1 MIHKILN
8 LEKINNS
15 SEINYIF
22 NFSKIEN
29 IHIQSPS
36 LIKISDLKSREK
48 YFIKFKESLKN
59 NKFILKVELS
69 EKGFINISLKIFELM
84 KFLEK
89 Y

>member
-15 SEINYIF
+15 SDINYIF

-36 LIKISDLKSREK
+36 LIKISDVKSREN
-48 YFIKFKESLKN
+48 SR
-59 NKFILKVELS
+59 KV
-69 EKGFINISLKIFELM
+69 
-84 KFLEK
+84 
-89 Y
+89 